1 MEQEM
6 SSQLHQEPNYRLNIK
21 KNHKGKISWEYSVKA
36 DTMLDLAAR
45 EAEIRS
51 YIIKNIE
58 ILDNKEADSSD
69 DKD

>member
-1 MEQEM
+1 
-6 SSQLHQEPNYRLNIK
+6 
-21 KNHKGKISWEYSVKA
+21 
-36 DTMLDLAAR
+36 MLDLAAR